1 MVIVAIV
8 MMMAVI
14 IVVVIIVVVIVFMTV
29 IVMFI
34 VGVSLTIVPS
44 LSRAVFF
51 GRSLQLLGIPRRI
64 PPKTTENDGLEKV
77 FSFEI

>member
-51 GRSLQLLGIPRRI
+51 WEKPSTLGDT
-64 PPKTTENDGLEKV
+64 PPDTPENYRK
-77 FSFEI
+77 